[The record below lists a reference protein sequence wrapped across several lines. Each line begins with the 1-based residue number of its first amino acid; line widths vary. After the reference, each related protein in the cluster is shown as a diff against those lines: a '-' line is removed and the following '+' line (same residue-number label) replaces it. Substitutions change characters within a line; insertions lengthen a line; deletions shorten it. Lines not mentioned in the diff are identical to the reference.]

1 MGSVREYLEQSE
13 LGQYNKVFPTLTVPT
28 LGSDTDGYL
37 RTLAACA
44 IEQVKFLNSYA
55 GIPVATLYENV
66 GQKNKANNLALLA
79 SVRKTGA
86 AGDGLGLIAIP
97 GEQEGSYSAY
107 NAGEIPDDLW
117 QSQHNLIEQQNAY
130 LDDVKATFAE
140 KRQHLKVGFDMNTF
154 VNSNFFKDFSQA
166 VVAKLLDWITD
177 IIPGWKDDLIFDTIA
192 AYGPRAL
199 GLGLIWLQK
208 QLLAGSILCER
219 MKEENL
225 QLSKLSPPTFD
236 VYRLR
241 SDIISQHDMTM
252 QSLLSQIALVETQL
266 MKNVA
271 GGSQAGESSTEP
283 AIMCP
288 HTGDFIFAHS
298 RGKMTKT

>member
-1 MGSVREYLEQSE
+1 MGTLKSYLDESE
-13 LGQYNKVFPTLTVPT
+13 LGKYGNVFPELTVPT
-28 LGSDTDGYL
+28 LGADADGYL

-44 IEQVKFLNSYA
+44 IEQIKFLNSYA
-55 GIPVATLYENV
+55 NIPVAVLYENV

-79 SVRKTGA
+79 SVRKTGD

-107 NAGEIPDDLW
+107 NAGKVPDDIW
-117 QSQHNLIEQQNAY
+117 QAQKNLLEQQNAY

-140 KRQHLKVGFDMNTF
+140 KRQHLKVGFNMTEF
-154 VNSNFFKDFSQA
+154 VNSEFFKDFSQA
-166 VVAKLLDWITD
+166 IIAKLVDWITD
-177 IIPGWKDDLIFDTIA
+177 MIPGWKDDLIFDTIA
-192 AYGPRAL
+192 AYGPRAM
-199 GLGLIWLQK
+199 GLGLIWLSK
-208 QLLAGSILCER
+208 QLLAGSVLCER

-225 QLSKLSPPTFD
+225 QLLKLSPPTYD
-236 VYRLR
+236 IYRMR

-252 QSLLSQIALVETQL
+252 QSLLQQIALVETQL
-266 MKNVA
+266 MKDVA
-271 GGSQAGESSTEP
+271 GSQTGETSSEP

-298 RGKMTKT
+298 RGKMTNL